1 MVRNVAGAI
10 GSVVRRSNG
19 DGGAPERES
28 CLVCSTNLLESDLYA
43 RNRICPVCNF
53 HYSMTARERIDSL
66 ADPGTFRERN
76 RRVSSLDPLSFSAK
90 VSYKQR
96 LFLDQRRTGLSEAVV
111 TGTCSIGGSPA
122 VLAVLDF
129 GFMGGSMGCV
139 VGEKVALAMERAAKR
154 RLPFVT
160 VVTSGGARVQEGVL
174 SLMQMAKT
182 VIAASQLHEK
192 GLPLITVL
200 ANPATGHAYASFANL
215 ADIIL
220 AEPGAIVGLAPM
232 RAIRESSSQPIPG
245 GSHTSDSHLAHGIVD
260 DVVHRSDLRD
270 KIAVLLE
277 LLGPRYRL
285 EAQRKAEPRQPSEH
299 RPPAWDSV
307 QLARHSDRPTAMD
320 YLSRIM
326 SSFVEIHG
334 DRVHGDDG
342 AVVCGIGYLGS
353 QTVVVIGQE
362 RGRQGDPVERNGGRT
377 SPEGFRKALRAAD
390 LAEKFDLPIITLID
404 TPGPLLSLEAE
415 ERGLGH
421 TIAAMMAR
429 MAGLSAPVVAVITG
443 EGGSEGALALG
454 LANRV
459 LMLENAIYTVISPE
473 EAAGLFYQDQTRAD
487 EAAES
492 LRLTARGCEELG
504 IIDQIV
510 QEPPGGA
517 HVNPDEAARHL
528 RRALLKELSE
538 LQPRRRSGHAA
549 ERRKKFRNMGEYSS
563 SFRSTISRDVH
574 RLQGLAASG
583 VRKVTRRSAPEPENH
598 EGIPAGEERT

>member
-10 GSVVRRSNG
+10 GSVVRRRDG
-19 DGGAPERES
+19 DDGAPERDS
-28 CLVCSTNLLESDLYA
+28 CLVCNTDLLTSDLFA
-43 RNRICPVCNF
+43 SSRICPVCNF

-66 ADPGTFRERN
+66 ADPGTFRETN
-76 RRVSSLDPLSFSAK
+76 RRVSSLDPLSFSSK

-96 LFLDQRRTGLSEAVV
+96 LFRDQRRTGLTEAVV

-139 VGEKVALAMERAAKR
+139 VGEKIALAMERAAKR

-192 GLPLITVL
+192 GLPIISVL

-232 RAIRESSSQPIPG
+232 RAIRESSASPIPG
-245 GSHTSDSHLAHGIVD
+245 GSHTSGSHLAHGTVD
-260 DVVHRSDLRD
+260 DVVHRSDLRER
-270 KIAVLLE
+270 IAVLLE
-277 LLGPRYRL
+277 LLGPRYKL
-285 EAQRKAEPRQPSEH
+285 EAQRKSEPSQPLDHSTQ
-299 RPPAWDSV
+299 AWDSV

-320 YLSRIM
+320 YIARVM
-326 SSFVEIHG
+326 STFVEIHG

-342 AVVCGIGYLGS
+342 AVVCGIAYLGG

-362 RGRQGDPVERNGGRT
+362 RGREGDDVERNGGRT

-390 LAEKFDLPIITLID
+390 LAEKFQLPIITLID

-415 ERGLGH
+415 ERGLGNS
-421 TIAAMMAR
+421 IAAIMAR
-429 MAGLSAPVVAVITG
+429 MASLSVPSIAVITG

-459 LMLENAIYTVISPE
+459 LMLENAIYSVISPE
-473 EAAGLFYQDQTRAD
+473 EAAGLLYQDQGRAD

-492 LRLTARGCEELG
+492 LRLTASGCEELG

-528 RRALLKELSE
+528 RRVLLKELSE
-538 LQPRRRSGHAA
+538 LQPRKRSGYAA
-549 ERRKKFRNMGEYSS
+549 DRRKKFRNMGEYSS
-563 SFRSTISRDVH
+563 SFRSTISRDVSL
-574 RLQGLAASG
+574 LQGLAATG
-583 VRKVTRRSAPEPENH
+583 MRRIARRGRTEPEPP
-598 EGIPAGEERT
+598 EGIPAGEERE

>member
-1 MVRNVAGAI
+1 M
-10 GSVVRRSNG
+10 
-19 DGGAPERES
+19 
-28 CLVCSTNLLESDLYA
+28 
-43 RNRICPVCNF
+43 
-53 HYSMTARERIDSL
+53 
-66 ADPGTFRERN
+66 
-76 RRVSSLDPLSFSAK
+76 
-90 VSYKQR
+90 
-96 LFLDQRRTGLSEAVV
+96 
-111 TGTCSIGGSPA
+111 
-122 VLAVLDF
+122 
-129 GFMGGSMGCV
+129 
-139 VGEKVALAMERAAKR
+139 
-154 RLPFVT
+154 
-160 VVTSGGARVQEGVL
+160 
-174 SLMQMAKT
+174 
-182 VIAASQLHEK
+182 
-192 GLPLITVL
+192 L

-429 MAGLSAPVVAVITG
+429 MAELSAPVVAVITG

-583 VRKVTRRSAPEPENH
+583 VRRIARRSSPESENH
-598 EGIPAGEERT
+598 EGIPAGEERE

>member
-1 MVRNVAGAI
+1 MVRNVADAI
-10 GSVVRRSNG
+10 GSVVGRRDG

-28 CLVCSTNLLESDLYA
+28 CLVCSTNLLTSDLYA
-43 RNRICPVCNF
+43 RSRICPVCNF

-66 ADPGTFRERN
+66 ADPGTFRETN

-122 VLAVLDF
+122 VMAVLDF

-154 RLPFVT
+154 RMPFVT

-270 KIAVLLE
+270 RIAVLLE

-390 LAEKFDLPIITLID
+390 LAEKFDLPVITLID

-421 TIAAMMAR
+421 TIAEMMAR

-492 LRLTARGCEELG
+492 LRLTASGCEELG
-504 IIDQIV
+504 IVDQIV

-574 RLQGLAASG
+574 RLQGLAATG
-583 VRKVTRRSAPEPENH
+583 MRRITRRSTPEPENH
-598 EGIPAGEERT
+598 EGIPAGEERP

>member
-10 GSVVRRSNG
+10 SSVVRRRDG
-19 DGGAPERES
+19 DAGAPERES
-28 CLVCSTNLLESDLYA
+28 CLVCSTNLLTSDLYA

-66 ADPGTFRERN
+66 ADPGTFRETN

-182 VIAASQLHEK
+182 VIAASQLHER

-429 MAGLSAPVVAVITG
+429 MAELSAPVVAVITG

-583 VRKVTRRSAPEPENH
+583 VRRIARRSSPESENH
-598 EGIPAGEERT
+598 EGIPAGEERE